1 MSARSF
7 ASGDAMAESEPDP
20 VRPVEPLPVVAP
32 DEVAQA
38 IDTADKATSI
48 RFIRNCSFLPGSR
61 AGKCALYR
69 LAKSGDTAAPGD
81 MQWSSE
87 RPLRYVPG
95 RSVGRHL
102 GSPASELPLARREPF
117 QRLEVAGDPLPH
129 NPVRAHLR
137 DDAHLPPRL
146 ALRQVRDVHFHY
158 PQPRRGYRVTQRIAR
173 VRVRARVEDHSVRP
187 AAKLVQLVDQCPF
200 VIALVRAHGTAELP
214 RALREDLLHLRE
226 RRGPVHFGLPL
237 AEEVQVGPVEE
248 QHVHDKLAS
257 TARTH
262 SSADTSSTL
271 GPPSP
276 ARSTKRPLPARAF
289 LSCAS
294 AASAASL
301 SSPDSRRSAPIFTR
315 ATTSRA
321 RCSDGTSRS
330 LRACER
336 RRAPRRPS
344 ATASP

>member
-7 ASGDAMAESEPDP
+7 ASGDAMAASEPDP

-32 DEVAQA
+32 DEVAHA
-38 IDTADKATSI
+38 IDTADNATKI
-48 RFIRNCSFLPGSR
+48 RFIRDAPFLLV
-61 AGKCALYR
+61 A
-69 LAKSGDTAAPGD
+69 
-81 MQWSSE
+81 SSE
-87 RPLRYVPG
+87 PL
-95 RSVGRHL
+95 
-102 GSPASELPLARREPF
+102 
-117 QRLEVAGDPLPH
+117 QRLEIARDPLPH
-129 NPVRAHLR
+129 DPVRAHLR

-146 ALRQVRDVHFHY
+146 ALRQVRDVHFHH
-158 PQPRRGYRVTQRIAR
+158 PQPRRGDRVAQRIAR

-187 AAKLVQLVDQCPF
+187 AAKLVQLVDQRPF
-200 VIALVRAHGTAELP
+200 VIALVRADGTAELP

-226 RRGPVHFGLPL
+226 RRAPVHFGLPL
-237 AEEVQVGPVEE
+237 AEEVQVRAVEE

-271 GPPSP
+271 GAPSP
-276 ARSTKRPLPARAF
+276 ARSTKRTLPARAF

-301 SSPDSRRSAPIFTR
+301 SSPESRRSAPIFTR
-315 ATTSRA
+315 ATMSRA

-330 LRACER
+330 LRACDR